1 MMLPASFPGQDFP
14 PKTIVSFSGPSGRIS
29 GKVQKLNKY
38 DARVIDSSTRTI
50 WKVPYRLMK
59 IEKKEIEPEMSL
71 QEIYDFAIEKMNDFE
86 LYNWN
91 FGFDLAQN
99 RGGVCKGRSKV
110 ITLSVTYCLN
120 APKEEVIDTV
130 LHEIAH
136 ALVGPEHGHNKKW
149 KLMAKWIGCKA
160 EVYHNVDHGLDR
172 WHGSCP
178 CGQTWKRKK
187 LMAKVRTATC
197 PKCAERITWKE
208 IL

>member
-1 MMLPASFPGQDFP
+1 MMLPASFPGQNFP
-14 PKTIVSFSGPSGRIS
+14 PKTIVSFSIPGGRAI

-38 DARVIDSSTRTI
+38 DARVIDSDTRTI

-59 IEKKEIEPEMSL
+59 VQKREIVPEITL
-71 QEIYDFAIEKMNDFE
+71 REVYDFAIEKYKEFDLND
-86 LYNWN
+86 WS

-120 APKEEVIDTV
+120 APKEEVLDTV

-149 KLMAKWIGCKA
+149 RIMAKWIGCKGT
-160 EVYHNVDHGLDR
+160 VYHEVNHGVDR

-187 LMAKVRTATC
+187 LMTKVRNATC
-197 PKCAERITWKE
+197 PKCEERITWKE